1 MRMKQPVIFLALSAL
16 IAGCRTDEPVT
27 PAPSAPTNAV
37 LRVHVIPEWDGQPF
51 QAFTEYRAPGDI
63 RFQAEMLRFYLSD
76 IRAVSASGEELL
88 STVKLLDVGNGISS
102 FDLSVSEGAWLGLR
116 AGLGLPHDLNYTNA
130 ALYGSD
136 HPMSVN
142 TGMYWSWATGYK
154 FVLFDGRFNPD
165 PLSTGALLSP
175 FSVHTGMDTCY
186 TTVDLF
192 PALPFSTT
200 NGLVTDVTLRV
211 KVDGFLHTPE
221 ETINVVT
228 ENQSHGANYP
238 LALKLTRNVKRSLIL
253 E

>member
-1 MRMKQPVIFLALSAL
+1 MCMNKPLLFLAAAVF
-16 IAGCRTDEPVT
+16 IGACRKDEPVA
-27 PAPSAPTNAV
+27 PAPTDPEMAT
-37 LRVHVIPEWDGQPF
+37 LRVHVVPEWEGQPF
-51 QAFTEYRAPGDI
+51 EAFTEYLAPGGI

-76 IRAVSASGEELL
+76 IRAVSATGEELL
-88 STVKLLDVGNGISS
+88 STVKLLDVGNGASS
-102 FDLSVSEGAWLGLR
+102 FDLSVPEGTWLGLR
-116 AGLGLPHDLNYTNA
+116 AGLGLPHDLNYTNV
-130 ALYGSD
+130 ALYGDS

-192 PALPFSTT
+192 PALPFSTVK
-200 NGLVTDVTLRV
+200 GLATDVTLRV
-211 KVDGFLHTPE
+211 KVDGFLQTPE
-221 ETINVVT
+221 ETIDVVT

-238 LALKLTRNVKRSLIL
+238 LALKLTRNVKRSLSL